1 MKALFVSEPGPEP
14 GFEVRDVETP
24 EAGPKDVVIEVHATG
39 ICGHDIA
46 IMTGLLRRG
55 VDHSVILGHEIS
67 GTIAQVGSDVSG
79 LSEGDP
85 VVASLTA
92 SCGRCDRCNS
102 GLDYRCRYG
111 TGVGHGVNGGFA
123 EYIKLPAT
131 SVTPLPSDIDL
142 VGACLIGC
150 PIGVCVRAARS
161 VARVAAGESVLVTGA
176 GGGLGVHAVQIA
188 NALGAG
194 QVFAATSSP
203 EKLDVLDGYAPGGAI
218 LGGELDFSEL
228 VLAFTEDQ
236 GADVVIDTVGSATFR
251 SAIRSLSQYGR
262 MVLLGEVE
270 GSRASLNLTDIM
282 FRDAAIYGSTG
293 ASRPDI
299 EAAIEMVASGSVQ
312 PVVHTAMPL
321 EDAAEAV
328 SLVTSRQVT
337 GRVVLT
343 PR

>member
-1 MKALFVSEPGPEP
+1 MKALFVTQPGPQPE
-14 GFEVRDVETP
+14 FEVREVETP
-24 EAGPKDVVIEVHATG
+24 EAGPNDVLIEVQAAG

-55 VDHSVILGHEIS
+55 VDHNVILGHEVS
-67 GTIAQVGSDVSG
+67 GTIAQPGSDVTS

-92 SCGRCDRCNS
+92 SCGRCDRCDS

-123 EYIKLPAT
+123 EYVKLPAT
-131 SVTPLPSDIDL
+131 SITPLPADVDVVS
-142 VGACLIGC
+142 ACLIGC
-150 PIGVCVRAARS
+150 PIGVCVRAAKS
-161 VARVAAGESVLVTGA
+161 VARVSAGESVLVTGA
-176 GGGLGVHAVQIA
+176 GGGLGVHAIQIA
-188 NALGAG
+188 SALGAG

-203 EKLDVLDGYAPGGAI
+203 EKLDVLDSYAPGGAI

-236 GADVVIDTVGSATFR
+236 GADIVIDTVGSATFR

-270 GSRASLNLTDIM
+270 GGRASLNLTDIM

-293 ASRPDI
+293 ANRPDI
-299 EAAIEMVASGSVQ
+299 ETAIELVASGAVQ

-337 GRVVLT
+337 GRIALT

>member
-1 MKALFVSEPGPEP
+1 MKALFVKEPGPQPE
-14 GFEVRDVETP
+14 FEVRDVETP
-24 EAGPKDVVIEVHATG
+24 EAGPKEVVAEVQAAG
-39 ICGHDIA
+39 LCGHDIA

-55 VDHSVILGHEIS
+55 VDHNVILGHEVS
-67 GTIAQVGSDVSG
+67 GTIAQVGSDVTG
-79 LSEGDP
+79 LSEGAP

-92 SCGRCDRCNS
+92 SCGRCDRCDS

-123 EYIKLPAT
+123 EYVKLPAT
-131 SVTPLPSDIDL
+131 SVTPLPSEVDL
-142 VGACLIGC
+142 VGACLIAC
-150 PIGVCVRAARS
+150 PIGVCVRAAKS
-161 VARVAAGESVLVTGA
+161 VARVSAGESVLVTGA
-176 GGGLGVHAVQIA
+176 GGGLGVHAVQVVS
-188 NALGAG
+188 ALGAA
-194 QVFAATSSP
+194 QVFAATSSA
-203 EKLDVLDGYAPGGAI
+203 EKLDLLDSYAPGGAI

-251 SAIRSLSQYGR
+251 SAMRSLSQYGR

-270 GSRASLNLTDIM
+270 GGRASLNLTDIM

-312 PVVHTAMPL
+312 PVVHAAMPI

-328 SLVTSRQVT
+328 GMVTSRQAT

>member
-1 MKALFVSEPGPEP
+1 MKALFVKQPGPTPE
-14 GFEVRDVETP
+14 FEVRETDTP
-24 EAGPKDVVIEVHATG
+24 EAGPNDVVIEVHASG
-39 ICGHDIA
+39 LCGHDIA

-55 VDHSVILGHEIS
+55 VDHSVVLGHEVS
-67 GTIAQVGSDVSG
+67 GTVAQLGSDVVG

-92 SCGRCDRCNS
+92 SCGRCDRCDS

-111 TGVGHGVNGGFA
+111 SGVGHGLNGGFA
-123 EYIKLPAT
+123 EYLRLPAT
-131 SVTPLPSDIDL
+131 SVTPLPADMDL
-142 VGACLIGC
+142 LGASLISC
-150 PIGVCVRAARS
+150 PIGVAVRAAKS
-161 VARVAAGESVLVTGA
+161 VARISAGEAVLVTGA
-176 GGGLGVHAVQIA
+176 GGGLGVHAIQVA
-188 NALGAG
+188 GALGA
-194 QVFAATSSP
+194 QLFAATSSP
-203 EKLDVLDGYAPGGAI
+203 DKLDTLDRFAPGGAI
-218 LGGELDFSEL
+218 LGGDLDFSEL

-270 GSRASLNLTDIM
+270 GGRTSLNLTDIM

-299 EAAIEMVASGSVQ
+299 ETAVQMVASGDVE
-312 PVVHTAMPL
+312 PVVHANMPL

-328 SLVTSRQVT
+328 RLVTSREAT
-337 GRVVLT
+337 GRIALT

>member
-1 MKALFVSEPGPEP
+1 MKALFVKQPGPTPE
-14 GFEVRDVETP
+14 FEVRDVETP
-24 EAGPKDVVIEVHATG
+24 EAGPNDVVIEVHAAG
-39 ICGHDIA
+39 LCGHDIA

-55 VDHSVILGHEIS
+55 VDHSVILGHEVS
-67 GTIAQVGSDVSG
+67 GTIAQLGSDVTG

-92 SCGRCDRCNS
+92 SCGTCDRCRS
-102 GLDYRCRYG
+102 GLDYRCRNG
-111 TGVGHGVNGGFA
+111 TGVGHGINGGFA
-123 EYIKLPAT
+123 EYVRLPAT
-131 SVTPLPSDIDL
+131 SVTVLPANLDL
-142 VGACLIGC
+142 TGASLIAC
-150 PIGVCVRAARS
+150 PIGVCVRAAKS
-161 VARVAAGESVLVTGA
+161 VARISAGETALVTGA
-176 GGGLGVHAVQIA
+176 GGGLGVHAVQVA
-188 NALGAG
+188 GALGA

-203 EKLDVLDGYAPGGAI
+203 EKLDALDRFAPGGSI

-236 GADVVIDTVGSATFR
+236 GADIVIDTVGSATFR

-270 GSRASLNLTDIM
+270 GNRTTLNLTDIM

-299 EAAIEMVASGSVQ
+299 ETAIAMVASGTVE
-312 PVVHTAMPL
+312 PVVHAAMPL
-321 EDAAEAV
+321 EGAGEAIRQ
-328 SLVTSRQVT
+328 VTSRQVT
-337 GRVVLT
+337 GRIALT

>member
-1 MKALFVSEPGPEP
+1 M
-14 GFEVRDVETP
+14 
-24 EAGPKDVVIEVHATG
+24 
-39 ICGHDIA
+39 
-46 IMTGLLRRG
+46 
-55 VDHSVILGHEIS
+55 
-67 GTIAQVGSDVSG
+67 
-79 LSEGDP
+79 
-85 VVASLTA
+85 ASLTA
-92 SCGRCDRCNS
+92 SCGRCDRCDS

-123 EYIKLPAT
+123 EYVKLPAN
-131 SVTPLPSDIDL
+131 SVSALPPNVDL
-142 VGACLIGC
+142 SCACLIAC
-150 PIGVCVRAARS
+150 PIGVCVRAAKS
-161 VARVAAGESVLVTGA
+161 VARVSAGESVLVTGA
-176 GGGLGVHAVQIA
+176 GGGLGVHAIQVA
-188 NALGAG
+188 SALGAA

-203 EKLDVLDGYAPGGAI
+203 EKLDVLDAYAPGGAI

-270 GSRASLNLTDIM
+270 GGRASLNLTDIM
-282 FRDAAIYGSTG
+282 FRDAAIFGSTG

-312 PVVHTAMPL
+312 PVVHATMPL

-328 SLVTSRQVT
+328 SLVTSRQAT

>member
-1 MKALFVSEPGPEP
+1 MRALFVKQPGPTPE
-14 GFEVRDVETP
+14 FEVRDVETP
-24 EAGPKDVVIEVHATG
+24 EAGPNDIVVKVHAAG
-39 ICGHDIA
+39 LCGHDIA

-55 VDHSVILGHEIS
+55 VDHSVILGHEVS
-67 GTIAQVGSDVSG
+67 GTIAQLGSDVTG
-79 LSEGDP
+79 LSEGDA

-92 SCGRCDRCNS
+92 YCGTCDRCRS
-102 GLDYRCRYG
+102 GLDYRCRSG
-111 TGVGHGVNGGFA
+111 SGVGHGVNGGLA
-123 EYIKLPAT
+123 EYVRLPAT
-131 SVTPLPSDIDL
+131 SVTVLPADL
-142 VGACLIGC
+142 DLTGASLIAC
-150 PIGVCVRAARS
+150 PIGVCVRAAKS
-161 VARVAAGESVLVTGA
+161 VARISAGETTLVTGA
-176 GGGLGVHAVQIA
+176 GGGLGVHAVQVA
-188 NALGAG
+188 GALGS

-203 EKLDVLDGYAPGGAI
+203 EKLDALDRFAPGGSI

-270 GSRASLNLTDIM
+270 GNRTTLNLTDIM

-299 EAAIEMVASGSVQ
+299 ETAIAMVASGTVE
-312 PVVHTAMPL
+312 PVVHAAMPL
-321 EDAAEAV
+321 EDAGEAV
-328 SLVTSRQVT
+328 RQVTSRQVT
-337 GRVVLT
+337 GRIALT

>member
-1 MKALFVSEPGPEP
+1 MKALFVKQPGPTPE
-14 GFEVRDVETP
+14 FEVRDVETP
-24 EAGPKDVVIEVHATG
+24 EAGPNDAVIKVHAAG
-39 ICGHDIA
+39 LCGHDIA

-55 VDHSVILGHEIS
+55 VDHSVILGHEVS
-67 GTIAQVGSDVSG
+67 GTIAQLGSDVTG

-92 SCGRCDRCNS
+92 SCGQCDRCRS
-102 GLDYRCRYG
+102 GLDYRCRSG
-111 TGVGHGVNGGFA
+111 SGVGHGVNGGLA
-123 EYIKLPAT
+123 EYVRLPAT
-131 SVTPLPSDIDL
+131 SVTVLPANLDL
-142 VGACLIGC
+142 TGASLIAC
-150 PIGVCVRAARS
+150 PIGVCVRAAKS
-161 VARVAAGESVLVTGA
+161 VARISAGETTLVTGA
-176 GGGLGVHAVQIA
+176 GGGLGVHAVQVA
-188 NALGAG
+188 GALGA

-203 EKLDVLDGYAPGGAI
+203 EKLDALDRFAPGGSI

-270 GSRASLNLTDIM
+270 GNRTTLNLTDIM

-299 EAAIEMVASGSVQ
+299 ETAIAMVASGTVE
-312 PVVHTAMPL
+312 PVVHAAMPL
-321 EDAAEAV
+321 EDAGEAV
-328 SLVTSRQVT
+328 RQVTSRQVT
-337 GRVVLT
+337 GRIALT

>member
-1 MKALFVSEPGPEP
+1 MKALFVKEPGPEP
-14 GFEVRDVETP
+14 GLEIREVETP
-24 EAGPKDVVIEVHATG
+24 EAGPNDVVIGVHAAG
-39 ICGHDIA
+39 LCGHDIA

-67 GTIAQVGSDVSG
+67 GTVAQIGSDVTG

-85 VVASLTA
+85 VITSLTA

-111 TGVGHGVNGGFA
+111 TGVGHGINGGFA

-131 SVTPLPSDIDL
+131 SVTALPSDIDV
-142 VGACLIGC
+142 VGACLIAC
-150 PIGVCVRAARS
+150 PIGVCVRAAKS
-161 VARVAAGESVLVTGA
+161 VAEVSEGESALVTGA
-176 GGGLGVHAVQIA
+176 GGGLGVHAVQVA
-188 NALGAG
+188 GALGAAR
-194 QVFAATSSP
+194 VFAATSSP
-203 EKLDVLDGYAPGGAI
+203 EKLDVLDSYAPGGAI

-228 VLAFTEDQ
+228 VLAFTEDR

-270 GSRASLNLTDIM
+270 GGRASLNLTDIM
-282 FRDAAIYGSTG
+282 FRDATIYGSTG
-293 ASRPDI
+293 ANRPDI
-299 EAAIEMVASGSVQ
+299 GTAVEMVASGAVT
-312 PVVHTAMPL
+312 PVVHEAMRL

-328 SLVTSRQVT
+328 SLVTSRKVT

>member
-1 MKALFVSEPGPEP
+1 MKALFVKQPGPTPE
-14 GFEVRDVETP
+14 FEIREVDTP
-24 EAGPKDVVIEVHATG
+24 EAGPNDVVIEVHAAG
-39 ICGHDIA
+39 LCGHDIA

-67 GTIAQVGSDVSG
+67 GTIAQLGSDVTA

-92 SCGRCDRCNS
+92 SCGQCDRCNS
-102 GLDYRCRYG
+102 GLDYRCRNG
-111 TGVGHGVNGGFA
+111 SGVGHGVNGGFA
-123 EYIKLPAT
+123 EYVKLPAT
-131 SVTPLPSDIDL
+131 GVTPLPSDIDL
-142 VGACLIGC
+142 VGASLIAC
-150 PIGVCVRAARS
+150 PIGVCVRAAKS
-161 VARVAAGESVLVTGA
+161 VARVSAGESVLVTGA

-188 NALGAG
+188 GALGA
-194 QVFAATSSP
+194 QVFAATTSP
-203 EKLDVLDGYAPGGAI
+203 EKLDGLDSYAPGGAI

-299 EAAIEMVASGSVQ
+299 EAAIELVASGEVQ
-312 PVVHTAMPL
+312 PVVHTTMPL

-328 SLVTSRQVT
+328 SLVTSRQAT
-337 GRVVLT
+337 GRVALT

>member
-1 MKALFVSEPGPEP
+1 MKALFVTQPGPEP
-14 GFEVRDVETP
+14 AFEVREVETP
-24 EAGPKDVVIEVHATG
+24 EAGPKDVVIEVEAAG

-55 VDHSVILGHEIS
+55 VDHDVILGHEVS
-67 GTIAQVGSDVSG
+67 GTIAQVGSDATG

-92 SCGRCDRCNS
+92 SCGRCGRCTS

-123 EYIKLPAT
+123 EFTKLPAT
-131 SVTPLPSDIDL
+131 SVTVLPSGVDL
-142 VGACLIGC
+142 AGACLIAC
-150 PIGVCVRAARS
+150 PIGVCVRAAKS

-176 GGGLGVHAVQIA
+176 GGGLGVHAVQVA
-188 NALGAG
+188 GALGAV

-203 EKLDVLDGYAPGGAI
+203 EKLDVLDGYAPGGAM

-251 SAIRSLSQYGR
+251 SSIRSLSQFGR

-270 GSRASLNLTDIM
+270 GGRASLNLTDIM

-299 EAAIEMVASGSVQ
+299 EAAIEMVASGAVQ
-312 PVVHTAMPL
+312 PVVHTTLPL
-321 EDAAEAV
+321 EEAAEAV
-328 SLVTSRQVT
+328 SLVTSRQAT
-337 GRVVLT
+337 GRVALT